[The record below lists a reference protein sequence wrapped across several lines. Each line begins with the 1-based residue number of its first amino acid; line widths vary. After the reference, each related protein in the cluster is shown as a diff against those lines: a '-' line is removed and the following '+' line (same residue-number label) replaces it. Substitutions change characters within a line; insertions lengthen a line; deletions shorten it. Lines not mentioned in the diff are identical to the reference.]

1 MDHLTMSSDNT
12 IEEKYMSRLFHVL
25 KAGIDRARVPISAI
39 FLTISDQNQVWDQ
52 AEEEITA
59 FLQTKIRQSDLVFKL
74 EAPFEW
80 CIILTQSGEEEA
92 QAFLQ
97 RLFADVRVT
106 LFAQGK
112 LSFSASVAEI
122 GNSDVGLESLIKSG
136 RKSLESALQT
146 GPWQIESINAYKKRK
161 IMKIKV
167 SILEEND
174 IFRNVL
180 QTSLENLQI
189 DSFQLDIKTFQDGY
203 SFLQSDWYVSSHSHI
218 IVMNDILPRKNGLE
232 VLDTIRK
239 LPNNKKFIV
248 FMMTKRNSEEDM
260 IYAYESGVD
269 QYLIKPFNLQLFE
282 AQFRRIFERFWS

>member
-1 MDHLTMSSDNT
+1 MDHSTITSDYFF
-12 IEEKYMSRLFHVL
+12 EEKYMSRLFHVL
-25 KAGIDRARVPISAI
+25 KSGIDRTRVPISAI
-39 FLTISDQNQVWDQ
+39 FLSVPDQNNIWDQ
-52 AEEEITA
+52 AEEEIMS
-59 FLQTKIRQSDLVFKL
+59 FLQTKIRQSDIVFKL
-74 EAPFEW
+74 EASFEW

-97 RLFADVRVT
+97 RLFADVQVT
-106 LFAQGK
+106 LFAQNR

-122 GNSDVGLESLIKSG
+122 GNSDIEFETLIKSG
-136 RKSLESALQT
+136 RKSLMNALQS
-146 GPWQIESINAYKKRK
+146 GPWQIESIDAYRQRK
-161 IMKIKV
+161 IKNIKV

-174 IFRNVL
+174 IFRKVL
-180 QTSLENLQI
+180 ETSLENLQI
-189 DSFQLDIKTFQDGY
+189 DSFQLEIQTFQDGY
-203 SFLQSDWYVSSHSHI
+203 SFLESDWYVSSHSHI

-239 LPNNKKFIV
+239 LPNNKKYIV

-282 AQFRRIFERFWS
+282 AQFKRIFERFWS